1 MLEGIIIGVFLGG
14 FIGVAFMAILQV
26 GRLGDGEDQEDKMTD
41 LQPGRCN
48 AIPRVEHKG
57 SEENT

>member
-26 GRLGDGEDQEDKMTD
+26 GRLGDGEDRKQE
-41 LQPGRCN
+41 
-48 AIPRVEHKG
+48 
-57 SEENT
+57 

>member
-26 GRLGDGEDQEDKMTD
+26 GRLGDGEDQEDEK
-41 LQPGRCN
+41 
-48 AIPRVEHKG
+48 
-57 SEENT
+57 